1 MSLHRSLKTKPVGLN
16 QHRNV
21 LKRHER
27 IAKLTELGE
36 FDENDSPLGIVKVRS
51 IKLVTKKKK
60 KEGDGEG
67 EGEGAEGA
75 ETEATTEE
83 G

>member
-51 IKLVTKKKK
+51 IKIVTKKAK
-60 KEGDGEG
+60 KEIDGEA
-67 EGEGAEGA
+67 AEGT
-75 ETEATTEE
+75 ETEATTNE

>member
-1 MSLHRSLKTKPVGLN
+1 MSLHSSLRTKSGALN

-51 IKLVTKKKK
+51 IKIVTKKKK
-60 KEGDGEG
+60 KEGVGEG
-67 EGEGAEGA
+67 EGELEGT